1 MPVYVRAHDTGLLAE
16 RAAEARRLLESCE
29 LCPRRCGVNR
39 LAGERGVCR
48 GGAEAEISS
57 AGPHYGEEPPLVGWG
72 GSGTIFL
79 THCNLRCLFCQNYDI
94 SHLGR
99 GQEVGTQEL
108 AAVMLE
114 LQGRGCHNI
123 NFVTP
128 THYLPQILAAVEVAA
143 EGGLQVPLVWN
154 CGGYERVEALRLLEG
169 VVDIFMPDIKFS
181 GRDPARRY
189 CDAPDYFERARDAVR
204 EMHRQVGDLL
214 IGSEGLA
221 RRGLLV
227 RHLVLPGGLA
237 GTEEVVKF
245 LAGISRDTYLNVM
258 DQYRP
263 CYRAGEF
270 REISRS
276 TSRGEHR
283 EAVRLARQA
292 GIHRGILQ
300 GTP

>member
-1 MPVYVRAHDTGLLAE
+1 MTPLYVHALETGILAD
-16 RAAEARRLLESCE
+16 RAAEAMRILEACE

-48 GGAEAEISS
+48 GGAAAEISS

-99 GQEVGTQEL
+99 GREVTAQEL
-108 AAVMLE
+108 GEIMLE
-114 LQGRGCHNI
+114 LQRRGCHNI

-128 THYLPQILAAVEVAA
+128 THYLPQILAGVEAAA

-169 VVDIFMPDIKFS
+169 VVDIYMPDMKFAA
-181 GRDPARRY
+181 REPAQRY
-189 CDAPDYFERARDAVR
+189 CDAPDYFEKAKDAVR
-204 EMHRQVGDLL
+204 EMHRQVGDLH
-214 IGSEGLA
+214 IGPEGLA
-221 RRGLLV
+221 RRGLLA

-237 GTEEVVKF
+237 GTAEVVRF
-245 LAGISRDTYLNVM
+245 LAGLSTETYLNVM

-263 CYRAGEF
+263 CYRADEF
-270 REISRS
+270 PEISRRTGRS
-276 TSRGEHR
+276 EHR
-283 EAVRLARQA
+283 AAVRLAREA
-292 GIHRGILQ
+292 GIHRGIL
-300 GTP
+300 